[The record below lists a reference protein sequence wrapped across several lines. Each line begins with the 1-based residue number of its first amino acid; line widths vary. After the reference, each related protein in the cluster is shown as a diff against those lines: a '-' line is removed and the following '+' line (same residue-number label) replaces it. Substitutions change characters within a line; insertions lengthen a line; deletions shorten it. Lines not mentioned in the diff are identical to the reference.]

1 VQIKTDFLKQRV
13 DRPLPKAPEPARP
26 KTHWDYLLEEMAWLA
41 KDMEKERRWK
51 AKQAKRFVF
60 AVVRGRHDLESR
72 GLRQVRINVPASVN
86 MKIYE
91 ERLFQKNM
99 LGSNTR

>member
-1 VQIKTDFLKQRV
+1 MQIKSDFQKQRV
-13 DRPLPKAPEPARP
+13 DRPLPKAPEPPRA
-26 KTHWDYLLEEMAWLA
+26 KSHWDYLLEEMAWLA

-72 GLRQVRINVPASVN
+72 GLRQVRSENH
-86 MKIYE
+86 
-91 ERLFQKNM
+91 
-99 LGSNTR
+99 NTSSPYLIRVDWKGGDTLACTG

>member
-1 VQIKTDFLKQRV
+1 
-13 DRPLPKAPEPARP
+13 
-26 KTHWDYLLEEMAWLA
+26 MAWLA

-72 GLRQVRINVPASVN
+72 GLRQVRIIVPASA
-86 MKIYE
+86 
-91 ERLFQKNM
+91 
-99 LGSNTR
+99 S